1 MYLVTHSFTLLSE
14 KKIIITKGR
23 ERRYVVMHGL
33 NFYSILFIFCIVIVI
48 INYHAA
54 TYSLFL
60 IFSKEIEIVLTSLAD
75 ILKGYVMNAA
85 GIELWLHFV
94 DHRGDELQTR

>member
-1 MYLVTHSFTLLSE
+1 MRDAWAQFLLDFV
-14 KKIIITKGR
+14 K
-23 ERRYVVMHGL
+23 L
-33 NFYSILFIFCIVIVI
+33 LYSHC
-48 INYHAA
+48 NYHAT

-60 IFSKEIEIVLTSLAD
+60 ILSKEIEIVLASLAD

-94 DHRGDELQTR
+94 DHRGDELQTRGFI